1 MYKIKDVYKFKSG
14 MDGKE
19 YLFGTV
25 VKHYKYEKDHHIIT
39 SEVVD
44 FDKKK
49 LIAKTKSGSI
59 YEIENI
65 FENRIEFEK
74 FIDENFGDKIC
85 GKFGFET
92 YADYYKHIIN

>member
-1 MYKIKDVYKFKSG
+1 MYKIKDVYKFKSI
-14 MDGKE
+14 MDSKE

-25 VKHYKYEKDHHIIT
+25 VKHYKYEEDHHIIT
-39 SEVVD
+39 SEVVE
-44 FDKKK
+44 FDSKK

-65 FENRIEFEK
+65 FKTRKEFED
-74 FIDENFGDKIC
+74 FIDINFGDKVC

-92 YADYYKHIIN
+92 YADYYKYITN